1 MRFLAL
7 LLASLSFSAVAQV
20 YKWTDENGVTHFGTQ
35 PPAGQHESVHIR
47 ESSPGAMGK
56 GNPASSDLELRAQRL
71 ELKRKREE
79 LQRKVDRR
87 EAAAGGSASYE
98 SPEDSWACKYERE
111 RVEEYKIL
119 LRELGRKGYRQ
130 SEKERLE
137 ARLRAAERQAERDC
151 N

>member
-7 LLASLSFSAVAQV
+7 LLITLSFSAVAQV

-35 PPAGQHESVHIR
+35 PPPGQRQAVDVKPASG
-47 ESSPGAMGK
+47 SG
-56 GNPASSDLELRAQRL
+56 ASSDGGAESLIIRQARNLEREKRA
-71 ELKRKREE
+71 EE
-79 LQRKVDRR
+79 VRR
-87 EAAAGGSASYE
+87 YSSQSSSE
-98 SPEDSWACKYERE
+98 PEKPENSWSCKYERE

-130 SEKERLE
+130 SEKDRLE
-137 ARLRAAERQAERDC
+137 SRLRAAERQAERDC